1 MLTFPPTPQLWLIL
15 DYFQAAPSLL
25 SPKNHLV
32 RQSPIVFQ
40 PNCIVSPLKK
50 RKRNLQPAP
59 SLFVTDSLMRFF
71 LGNKKLNTLNSEK
84 MCGLLVSDQAD
95 APYFF
100 GLRCPVMP
108 SETSVLVSEAAPHSL
123 SQGPPG
129 LQGLGPRINETAS
142 PGGQVG
148 NGRSQEIEWFPVWK
162 PPERQTAQV
171 RQEMPSLAGVFWPGR
186 SFLKERSIPAFIPK
200 PRGTVGREGR

>member
-1 MLTFPPTPQLWLIL
+1 M
-15 DYFQAAPSLL
+15 
-25 SPKNHLV
+25 
-32 RQSPIVFQ
+32 
-40 PNCIVSPLKK
+40 
-50 RKRNLQPAP
+50 
-59 SLFVTDSLMRFF
+59 TDSLMRFF

-95 APYFF
+95 ASYFF
-100 GLRCPVMP
+100 SLRCPVMP

-129 LQGLGPRINETAS
+129 LKGLGPRHNETAS
-142 PGGQVG
+142 PGGQAG

-162 PPERQTAQV
+162 APERQTAQV

-186 SFLKERSIPAFIPK
+186 SFLKERSTPAFIPK
-200 PRGTVGREGR
+200 RGDSGKRGALVSSTFWNKNGCLKVTKAFLTHLKRESGTLDPRPGL